1 MALLVI
7 LLLLAGACGCSMK
20 PGRATRRQASDYMH
34 ATRTGSA
41 VDIRH
46 ASHGGGMGTMRRARQ
61 MVGR

>member
-1 MALLVI
+1 MCLIII

-34 ATRTGSA
+34 ATHTGNA
-41 VDIRH
+41 VDVRH
-46 ASHGGGMGTMRRARQ
+46 ASHAGAMGTMRRARR

>member
-1 MALLVI
+1 MALLLI
-7 LLLLAGACGCSMK
+7 LLLLAGACGISLK

-34 ATRTGSA
+34 ATRTGST

-46 ASHGGGMGTMRRARQ
+46 ASHAGAMGTMRRARR